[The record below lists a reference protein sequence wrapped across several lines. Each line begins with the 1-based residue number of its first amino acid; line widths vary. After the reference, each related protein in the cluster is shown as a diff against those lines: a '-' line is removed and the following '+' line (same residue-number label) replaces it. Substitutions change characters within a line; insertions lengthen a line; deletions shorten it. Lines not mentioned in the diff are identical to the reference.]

1 MIELNQ
7 TADTSAID
15 MMENERL
22 SGITENIIKPNEID
36 VSKLTFLHYVYA
48 LIENGKYLEA

>member
-1 MIELNQ
+1 
-7 TADTSAID
+7 

-22 SGITENIIKPNEID
+22 SGSDNVSKPNNLD
-36 VSKLTFLHYVYA
+36 VTKLTFLHYVYA